1 MERGEKCRA
10 EPEVSGGQGTER
22 KPEYSERRG
31 TMKILHLISQYPSK
45 TGSGV
50 YLSRVYKYFKK
61 KGYDQ
66 RVLCGMNADDIVET
80 EFDRIDIIKFK
91 GRDIS
96 FPVVGMSDVMPYES
110 SLVSQLYGERLEEYL
125 TVMKLKIS
133 QIAEDFQPDVIFT
146 NHLYLM
152 SSVAANLDLPCKIY
166 GFCHGTCLR
175 QLHKNP
181 LHRDYVHE
189 SIAKLDGI
197 FCLSNKQREEIDIEF
212 QYGREKTYV
221 IGGGYDREFFF
232 DESENQKFSKPVP
245 RLIYAGKFSRAKGL
259 IYVLHAF
266 ERLLKRYRLKLVLA
280 GRGTGEEYEEIMD
293 FIPHIKDNV
302 EFYDYMPMKKL
313 GELFRMCDIFIM
325 PSFYEGLSLVSIE
338 AMACGLRLVTTELE
352 NLIDFVG
359 EEIMSQDYVEVVPMP
374 ELYNIDQIRP
384 EAVNVHINNMERALE
399 AQIIKVL
406 EGRTEGR
413 VSDKVIK
420 FGWDSI
426 VDNIEATILKNQ

>member
-1 MERGEKCRA
+1 
-10 EPEVSGGQGTER
+10 
-22 KPEYSERRG
+22 
-31 TMKILHLISQYPSK
+31 MKILHLISQYPSK

-50 YLSRVYKYFKK
+50 YLSRVYKYFKI
-61 KGYDQ
+61 KGYQ
-66 RVLCGMNADDIVET
+66 QKVLCAMNADDIVET
-80 EFDRIDIIKFK
+80 EFDDIEIIKFK
-91 GRDIS
+91 GRDLS
-96 FPVVGMSDVMPYES
+96 YPVVGMSDVMPYES
-110 SLVSQLYGERLEEYL
+110 SLVSELYGERLESYL
-125 TVMKLKIS
+125 RVMREKIE
-133 QIAEDFQPDVIFT
+133 AAYEEFRPDVIFT

-152 SSVAANLDLPCKIY
+152 SSVAANLNLPCKIY

-189 SIAKLDGI
+189 SIARLDGI
-197 FCLSNKQREEIDIEF
+197 FCLSNKQREEIEEEF
-212 QYGREKTYV
+212 HYSKDRTYV

-232 DESENQKFSKPVP
+232 DESDNQRFKKPIP

-259 IYVLHAF
+259 IYVLRAF

-313 GELFRMCDIFIM
+313 GELFRICDIFIM

-352 NLIDFVG
+352 NLMDFVG
-359 EEIMSQDYVEVVPMP
+359 EEIMSQPYVEIVPMP
-374 ELYNIDQIRP
+374 ELYNVDQIKP

-406 EGRTEGR
+406 EGETEGR
-413 VSDKVIK
+413 VSAKVTK

-426 VDNIEATILKNQ
+426 VDTIEGVIL

>member
-1 MERGEKCRA
+1 
-10 EPEVSGGQGTER
+10 
-22 KPEYSERRG
+22 
-31 TMKILHLISQYPSK
+31 
-45 TGSGV
+45 
-50 YLSRVYKYFKK
+50 
-61 KGYDQ
+61 
-66 RVLCGMNADDIVET
+66 
-80 EFDRIDIIKFK
+80 
-91 GRDIS
+91 
-96 FPVVGMSDVMPYES
+96 
-110 SLVSQLYGERLEEYL
+110 
-125 TVMKLKIS
+125 
-133 QIAEDFQPDVIFT
+133 
-146 NHLYLM
+146 
-152 SSVAANLDLPCKIY
+152 
-166 GFCHGTCLR
+166 
-175 QLHKNP
+175 
-181 LHRDYVHE
+181 
-189 SIAKLDGI
+189 
-197 FCLSNKQREEIDIEF
+197 
-212 QYGREKTYV
+212 
-221 IGGGYDREFFF
+221 
-232 DESENQKFSKPVP
+232 
-245 RLIYAGKFSRAKGL
+245 
-259 IYVLHAF
+259 
-266 ERLLKRYRLKLVLA
+266 
-280 GRGTGEEYEEIMD
+280 MD

-338 AMACGLRLVTTELE
+338 AMACGLRLVTTDLE